1 MTANPTDGAPDLS
14 GIDLTTLSSEH
25 AGEFLQKMTAA
36 YNANNRDPFKMTPEA
51 ATAQLKALAKNPQPP
66 ADPLDAAVDGTLTID
81 AMPALTD
88 GGLTPYKLLSVVE
101 ELRSIGLDDGVI
113 KEAIEPERYKVT
125 REEMQ
130 KVVQLQGELFG
141 DKEWVRR
148 LLDGGEKERRQFTL
162 IEIVLGHFSK
172 A

>member
-1 MTANPTDGAPDLS
+1 M
-14 GIDLTTLSSEH
+14 
-25 AGEFLQKMTAA
+25 
-36 YNANNRDPFKMTPEA
+36 
-51 ATAQLKALAKNPQPP
+51 PP
-66 ADPLDAAVDGTLTID
+66 
-81 AMPALTD
+81 LTD

-148 LLDGGEKERRQFTL
+148 LLDGGEKERRTRSSRSCSGTFRRPDDH
-162 IEIVLGHFSK
+162 E
-172 A
+172 AARR